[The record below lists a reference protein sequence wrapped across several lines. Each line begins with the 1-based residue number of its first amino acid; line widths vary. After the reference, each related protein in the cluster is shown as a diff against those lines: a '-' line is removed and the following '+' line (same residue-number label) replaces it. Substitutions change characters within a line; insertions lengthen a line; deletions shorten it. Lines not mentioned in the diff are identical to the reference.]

1 MKHDHLQIQTLS
13 HKSQPGGRNHNNNS
27 SPARVWSGSIMISS
41 SLLSGLAIVSWY
53 SLGPSMMVANKYTAC
68 VWFAGPGRQP
78 WMRAPRK
85 HAIIARWNLAA
96 GWRELLLAKGEG
108 RTSPSKHTFYCVNGK
123 LSLRAIQPH
132 LNDKNWTVGY
142 CMRKILRFSY
152 FYRDSPRKILKSGL
166 DGRVRWR

>member
-13 HKSQPGGRNHNNNS
+13 HKSQPGGE
-27 SPARVWSGSIMISS
+27 PQQQLLRVWSGSIMISS

-53 SLGPSMMVANKYTAC
+53 SLGPSMMVANKYTDMC
-68 VWFAGPGRQP
+68 VVC
-78 WMRAPRK
+78 RAWATALNESAAKARDK
-85 HAIIARWNLAA
+85 ARWNLAA
-96 GWRELLLAKGEG
+96 GWRELLLKGEE
-108 RTSPSKHTFYCVNGK
+108 RTSPSKHAFYCINGK
-123 LSLRAIQPH
+123 LSLRAIQRH
-132 LNDKNWTVGY
+132 LNDKNWTLGS

>member
-13 HKSQPGGRNHNNNS
+13 HKSQPGGNHNNNNS

-85 HAIIARWNLAA
+85 HAIKHGEI
-96 GWRELLLAKGEG
+96 WRQVGGNFCWRKAKGDVALE
-108 RTSPSKHTFYCVNGK
+108 TTFYCVNGK
-123 LSLRAIQPH
+123 LSLRAIQRH